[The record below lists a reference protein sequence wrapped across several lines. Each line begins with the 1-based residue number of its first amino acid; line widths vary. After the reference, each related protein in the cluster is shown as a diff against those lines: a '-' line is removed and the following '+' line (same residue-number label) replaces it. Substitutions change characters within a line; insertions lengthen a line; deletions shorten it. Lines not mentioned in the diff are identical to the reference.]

1 MKLKIFFSSLVN
13 PLLLFFTMQYS
24 RATLRLPRALASKSI
39 AVNVVRNISQVRNF
53 HVQVPASLYTVGYD
67 RLK

>member
-1 MKLKIFFSSLVN
+1 
-13 PLLLFFTMQYS
+13 MQYS